1 MRTGINLESKV
12 LSVNNTFGI
21 PTIANRSYVM
31 GMQCVG
37 EPEWGGRS
45 SAGAEWMRTDEG
57 DSIDKRVK
65 EMRKERE
72 DSSSFFPTIF
82 SAIGYVLN

>member
-1 MRTGINLESKV
+1 MTNRVVILENIDESNVMSLKH
-12 LSVNNTFGI
+12 NNDV
-21 PTIANRSYVM
+21 S
-31 GMQCVG
+31 

-65 EMRKERE
+65 EMRKERKY
-72 DSSSFFPTIF
+72 SSSFFPTIF
-82 SAIGYVLN
+82 SFIGYVLN

>member
-1 MRTGINLESKV
+1 MDITCS
-12 LSVNNTFGI
+12 F
-21 PTIANRSYVM
+21 
-31 GMQCVG
+31 VG

-57 DSIDKRVK
+57 DSIDMRVK

-72 DSSSFFPTIF
+72 DPFPFFQRSFPPSVMF
-82 SAIGYVLN
+82 

>member
-1 MRTGINLESKV
+1 MYSCASIVRDFV
-12 LSVNNTFGI
+12 LVVLC
-21 PTIANRSYVM
+21 R
-31 GMQCVG
+31 VG

-65 EMRKERE
+65 EMWKERE

-82 SAIGYVLN
+82 SSIGYVLN